1 MNLELNNMKVSDLNS
16 ISDVLENEFDNFWN
30 YNVFKQELENKNS
43 IYIVAKIEDK
53 IVGFG
58 GIWKSVDDVHITNI
72 VVKKD
77 CRHLGI
83 GAKILD
89 KLINIAKELKFTSI
103 TLEVNENNEIAL
115 RLYEKFGFKKLGIR
129 KKYYNNSDNAVI
141 MTKYLLIEHI
151 HQ

>member
-16 ISDVLENEFDNFWN
+16 ISDVLETEFDNFWN

-43 IYIVAKIEDK
+43 IYIVAKLEDK

-77 CRHLGI
+77 CRHLGL
-83 GAKILD
+83 GTKILD
-89 KLINIAKELKFTSI
+89 KLINIAKDLKFSSI
-103 TLEVNENNEIAL
+103 TLEVNENNEIAIK
-115 RLYEKFGFKKLGIR
+115 LYEKFRFKKLGIR

-141 MTKYLLIEHI
+141 MTLEL
-151 HQ
+151 

>member
-16 ISDVLENEFDNFWN
+16 ISDVLETEFDNFWN
-30 YNVFKQELENKNS
+30 YNVFKQELENENS
-43 IYIVAKIEDK
+43 IYIVAKFEDK

-77 CRHLGI
+77 CRHLGL

-89 KLINIAKELKFTSI
+89 KLINIAKELKFSSI
-103 TLEVNENNEIAL
+103 TLEVNANNEIAIK
-115 RLYEKFGFKKLGIR
+115 LYKKFGFKKLGIR

-141 MTKYLLIEHI
+141 MTLEL
-151 HQ
+151 

>member
-16 ISDVLENEFDNFWN
+16 IADVLETEFDNFWN
-30 YNVFKQELENKNS
+30 YNVFKQELENENS
-43 IYIVAKIEDK
+43 IYIVAKIKDK

-89 KLINIAKELKFTSI
+89 KLINIAKELKFSSI
-103 TLEVNENNEIAL
+103 TLEVNENNEIAIK
-115 RLYEKFGFKKLGIR
+115 LYEKFEFKKLGIR
-129 KKYYNNSDNAVI
+129 KKYYNNTDNAVI
-141 MTKYLLIEHI
+141 MTLKL
-151 HQ
+151 